1 MKQVY
6 ITMSADLIHPGHMN
20 IIKKAAELGEV
31 TVGLLTDEAIASW
44 QRVPYLTYEQRLEV
58 IENVKGVSKVVIQKT
73 HDYTEN
79 LKMLRPDFV
88 VHGDD
93 WKTGVQKKIRE
104 GVIET
109 LKEWGGELIEFPY
122 TKGISSTQ
130 INNSLREVGTTP
142 TIRLQRLKRLL
153 NAKPFVRIMEVHN
166 ALSGLIVENATAT
179 NAQEQEIEFDGRRK

>member
-1 MKQVY
+1 
-6 ITMSADLIHPGHMN
+6 MSADLIHPGHMN

-122 TKGISSTQ
+122 T
-130 INNSLREVGTTP
+130 
-142 TIRLQRLKRLL
+142 
-153 NAKPFVRIMEVHN
+153 
-166 ALSGLIVENATAT
+166 
-179 NAQEQEIEFDGRRK
+179 